1 MGHVAS
7 HAAALK
13 GTQATGT
20 GEARRTVPRGVG
32 QGVCSAVSPGDW
44 SEQWPEAPE
53 EAEVKTS
60 DVRAVRLTELSTENL
75 LEK

>member
-1 MGHVAS
+1 MGHVVS
-7 HAAALK
+7 HAAALTGK

-20 GEARRTVPRGVG
+20 GEAWRTVPRGVG

-53 EAEVKTS
+53 APEEAEVKTS
-60 DVRAVRLTELSTENL
+60 DVRAVRLNRAL
-75 LEK
+75 